1 MNSVRQF
8 PGLVLALALASV
20 GAALMLVAW
29 AGWADRF
36 GWPWALVALV
46 LSWFGGFNAF
56 AIAGAFFFAQ
66 DYLHW
71 TLAQSVALAAVGL
84 IFGTAGIVR
93 SLASFLTGQRYT
105 PDR

>member
-1 MNSVRQF
+1 MNNVRQL

-20 GAALMLVAW
+20 GAAQMLVAW

-36 GWPWALVALV
+36 GWPWALVAMV

-56 AIAGAFFFAQ
+56 AVAGAFFFAQ

-71 TLAQSVALAAVGL
+71 SLGQSIALAAVGL
-84 IFGTAGIVR
+84 MFGTAGIMR
-93 SLASFLTGQRYT
+93 SWVSFLVGGRYT